1 MVGKVDAHGLGGDLI
16 VADGLER
23 AAIGRVDKQHDD
35 GDADADDHERHER
48 IREIREA
55 AQELRAVGDRRE
67 RLQLDKGADNF
78 GKAERRDGQI
88 VALELQNRQADQ
100 IRQHRRQQSRQQQR
114 NEHAEDRACRIAERV
129 LQRLGQGEVEQRVII
144 LIHGR
149 ADAA

>member
-48 IREIREA
+48 IRKIREA

-67 RLQLDKGADNF
+67 RLQLDKSADNF

-88 VALELQNRQADQ
+88 VALELQNRQADE

-114 NEHAEDRACRIAERV
+114 NEHAEDRACRIAERT
-129 LQRLGQGEVEQRVII
+129 LQRLGQGELEQRVII